1 MQVYLIDQ
9 SAIDVSVLQEMVL
22 KKNLIYEEILTKQVM
37 RLFIKTMRSNILV
50 TTDGTQTDRQWR
62 II

>member
-1 MQVYLIDQ
+1 MRVYLIEK
-9 SAIDVSVLQEMVL
+9 SAIDVSILQEMVL